1 LNVSQVADDTY
12 FSSLSYLSLDLCLNH
27 DLLSP
32 MIHIRSS
39 AAGFDQ
45 TQASHKFSRTAAAA
59 AVEEEEEEEDGISSF
74 LLSPLL
80 RPGII
85 SGSS

>member
-12 FSSLSYLSLDLCLNH
+12 FSPLSYLSLDLCLNH

-59 AVEEEEEEEDGISSF
+59 AVEEEEEEDGISSF